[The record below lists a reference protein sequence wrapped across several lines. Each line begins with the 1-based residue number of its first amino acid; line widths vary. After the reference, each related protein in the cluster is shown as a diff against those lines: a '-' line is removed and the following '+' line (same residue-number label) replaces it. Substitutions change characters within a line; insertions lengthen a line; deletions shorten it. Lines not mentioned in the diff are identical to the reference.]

1 LSLKDAVAVLRDQ
14 AAGRPLTDK
23 AQLIAAALSLEAATL
38 NTNSRDLSDAAA
50 GLHTLATGGE
60 LKLDHIGRGRAA
72 HLAIVVAALDWRK
85 ENGYVDQRGVVVFF
99 DGTVQ
104 SWVDQLRNPEHW
116 QPGCIAVNEDGDTWI
131 TMGGDERRGATTWK
145 AEWADA
151 RLVQAS

>member
-1 LSLKDAVAVLRDQ
+1 MSLKDAVAVLRDQ

-23 AQLIAAALSLEAATL
+23 AQLIAAALSLETATL
-38 NTNSRDLSDAAA
+38 NTDSRDLLDAAA

-60 LKLDHIGRGRAA
+60 LKLDDIGRARAA
-72 HLAIVVAALDWRK
+72 HLAIVVAALDWRM

-99 DGTVQ
+99 GCTVQ

-131 TMGGDERRGATTWK
+131 TVGGDERSGATTWQ

-151 RLVQAS
+151 RLVRTS

>member
-23 AQLIAAALSLEAATL
+23 AQLIAAALSLETATL
-38 NTNSRDLSDAAA
+38 NTRSRDLLDAAA

-60 LKLDHIGRGRAA
+60 LKLDHIGRTRAA
-72 HLAIVVAALDWRK
+72 HLAIVVAAQDWRI
-85 ENGYVDQRGVVVFF
+85 ENGYVHQRGVVVFF
-99 DGTVQ
+99 CGTVQ

-131 TMGGDERRGATTWK
+131 TVGGDERSGATTWK

-151 RLVQAS
+151 RLVRTS